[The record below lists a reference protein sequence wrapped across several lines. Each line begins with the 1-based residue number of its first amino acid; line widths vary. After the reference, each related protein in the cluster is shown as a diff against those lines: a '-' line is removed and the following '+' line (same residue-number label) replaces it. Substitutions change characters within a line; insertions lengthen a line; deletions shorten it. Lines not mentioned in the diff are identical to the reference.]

1 MLGCDKIRISMLFID
16 QLKTS
21 DDFHIEQVPID
32 DKNEEEIWPV
42 FRQLLKRR
50 RSFCDIEK

>member
-21 DDFHIEQVPID
+21 DDFHIEQAAID
-32 DKNEEEIWPV
+32 DKKEAET
-42 FRQLLKRR
+42 
-50 RSFCDIEK
+50 